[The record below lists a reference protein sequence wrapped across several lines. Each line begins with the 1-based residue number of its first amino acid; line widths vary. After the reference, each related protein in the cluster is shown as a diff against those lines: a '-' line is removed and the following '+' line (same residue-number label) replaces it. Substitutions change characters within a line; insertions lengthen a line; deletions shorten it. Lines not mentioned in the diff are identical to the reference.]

1 MIENINDFLSFG
13 SMLVLISILLFFL
26 FKGLMHGHKIRRYEQ
41 EVEYYS
47 DFYEE
52 EDDDEE

>member
-52 EDDDEE
+52 DDDEE

>member
-1 MIENINDFLSFG
+1 MIENINDFLSIG
-13 SMLVLISILLFFL
+13 SMLIIILILFL
-26 FKGLMHGHKIRRYEQ
+26 FLFRGLVHGHKIRRYEQ

-52 EDDDEE
+52 DDDEE

>member
-1 MIENINDFLSFG
+1 MIENINDFLS
-13 SMLVLISILLFFL
+13 LLSILILLLILLLFL
-26 FKGLMHGHKIRRYEQ
+26 FRGLMHGHKIRRYEQ

-52 EDDDEE
+52 DDDEE